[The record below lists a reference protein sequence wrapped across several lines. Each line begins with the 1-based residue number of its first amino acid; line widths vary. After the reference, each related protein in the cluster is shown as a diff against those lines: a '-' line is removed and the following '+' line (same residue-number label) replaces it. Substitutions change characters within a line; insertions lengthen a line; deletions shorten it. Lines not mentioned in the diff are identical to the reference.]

1 MMRIVVC
8 GILVTAALWL
18 AVARASHAPA
28 MIHHQYLPIIAAP
41 TRTPLPTPASA
52 PQWPTPG
59 SLTPSAGD
67 WDGPECI
74 TCGLP

>member
-1 MMRIVVC
+1 MRRLVVC
-8 GILVTAALWL
+8 AILLAAVLWL
-18 AVARASHAPA
+18 AVAYASQSASSTYRR
-28 MIHHQYLPIIAAP
+28 YLPIVAAP
-41 TRTPLPTPASA
+41 TMTPLPPPPSA

-59 SLTPSAGD
+59 TLTPSAGD

>member
-1 MMRIVVC
+1 MRRLVVC
-8 GILVTAALWL
+8 AILLTAALWL
-18 AVARASHAPA
+18 AAARASYAPA
-28 MIHHQYLPIIAAP
+28 VYRQHLPIVAAP
-41 TRTPLPTPASA
+41 TLTPLPPPASA

>member
-1 MMRIVVC
+1 MRRIVVC
-8 GILVTAALWL
+8 AILLAAALWL
-18 AVARASHAPA
+18 AAASASYSPA
-28 MIHHQYLPIIAAP
+28 SYRQYLPIVIAP
-41 TRTPLPTPASA
+41 TLTPLPAPASA

>member
-1 MMRIVVC
+1 MRRLVVC
-8 GILVTAALWL
+8 AILLTTALWL
-18 AVARASHAPA
+18 ATARATYSPA
-28 MIHHQYLPIIAAP
+28 SYRQHLPIVSAP
-41 TRTPLPTPASA
+41 TLTPMPAPASA